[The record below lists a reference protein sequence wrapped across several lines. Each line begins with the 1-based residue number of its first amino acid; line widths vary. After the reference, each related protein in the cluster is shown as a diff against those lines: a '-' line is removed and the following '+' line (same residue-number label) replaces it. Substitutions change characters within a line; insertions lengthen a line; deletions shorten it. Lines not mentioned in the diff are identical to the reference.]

1 MTGKSLIHDMVHDCA
16 QSKTKANIALVK
28 LMLDSGCCV
37 NERDSKGR
45 TPLHTTVNAGTDNPD
60 ESLDLEVLL
69 MKHGANANLLDN
81 RMRSPPHYAFVR

>member
-1 MTGKSLIHDMVHDCA
+1 MVHDCA

-45 TPLHTTVNAGTDNPD
+45 TPLHTAVNAGTDNPD
-60 ESLDLEVLL
+60 ESLDLEALL
-69 MKHGANANLLDN
+69 MKHGANANLLDD
-81 RMRSPPHYAFVR
+81 RMRTQITKERIDQTDQFIAD